1 MSYDR
6 DELDTLLYLEARF
19 GLTKTVGTVVNTDT
33 VDSVENELVK
43 LLLKYKEINKI
54 TNPLPRIKMW
64 LSNDKLN
71 FMFFDKKTGKRVL
84 LGQWLDNKGGYD
96 G

>member
-6 DELDTLLYLEARF
+6 DELDTLLYIEARY
-19 GLTKTVGTVVNTDT
+19 GLTKTVGPVMNADQ
-33 VDSVENELVK
+33 VDSIENELVG
-43 LLLKYKEINKI
+43 LLNKYKEIKKI

-84 LGQWLDNKGGYD
+84 LGLWLLDKGGYD